1 MAANKSRP
9 LEFIKQTSKAILF
22 EEFNSSADDLYTI
35 IKNENV
41 REKSEFFKIIEDK
54 LEVRSFEEFSEK
66 FMPSVWEWI
75 EASDNP
81 NKPVSFRYSME
92 KPDGIPN
99 AHELRLD
106 KNEFYSMVMKLYEQK
121 GSSGECDLEFD
132 YSMVAELLSPNKVLE
147 RAKQLRRDL
156 EYNYS
161 KMLSLGEGSKQE
173 KNKCIKQINAIRQ
186 EIVAQYKD
194 SVTGVIKLTLADS
207 QRKLALLS
215 DNSSQKDEITVI
227 NDTRKKPCLLGF
239 TDDGSLDI
247 KLIDMQDNNT
257 DLSVDNDKNAKLIK
271 LISDDYD
278 NYSNQG
284 GDFVKNIIT
293 STYCNTQIG
302 AIEDREKLVE
312 KCNIYTALYK
322 DSQEQFIRAISSAI
336 EKVLNVKAFFEQ
348 ATISNKKKL
357 PSSLII
363 TNCSAEKLLYD
374 EKVKSD
380 FEFFLTES
388 SRELD
393 YGRIW
398 FAIIPAI
405 GDSDF
410 IDNIDEEVSLDAP
423 LMNDD
428 FSNVENVKTT
438 DGQILTSLSV
448 LKVMLNILKT
458 ARITTFFNFRANEK
472 TGFAKFNEDVL
483 ESYRNK
489 LTSINGNHYAVFSY
503 PNFTVLP
510 KKETYIKIGK
520 TEYDSVVKSEY
531 IDIPGI
537 YIDASYVAA
546 GLVVASQ
553 NPDYLADKY
562 SSTKINPGYP
572 CVRFD
577 IERENNRFI
586 MLTKM
591 NREGK
596 VAWPSDVE
604 ADISK
609 DKFGFCFCGNTK
621 YYNNQLVNNTYVF
634 TARNM
639 CREDDGQ
646 YEPIYK
652 RLTMDFVEQ
661 YLRAKSPSANGN
673 HIRTSDVTAFLK
685 EDAGEWSRSAS
696 EDYENNILR
705 SNGDV
710 TENIVLDNESR
721 KLKITFQ
728 GTESEM
734 DIEIIKE

>member
-9 LEFIKQTSKAILF
+9 LDIIKQTSKAILF
-22 EEFNSSADDLYTI
+22 EKFNSSADDLYTI

-54 LEVRSFEEFSEK
+54 LEVRSFEEFSER

-75 EASDNP
+75 EASDDP

-106 KNEFYSMVMKLYEQK
+106 KNEFYSMVLKLYEQK
-121 GSSGECDLEFD
+121 GCSGECDLEFD
-132 YSMVAELLSPNKVLE
+132 YSMVSKLLSPNEVME
-147 RAKQLRRDL
+147 RAQQLRRDL

-173 KNKCIKQINAIRQ
+173 KNKCIKKINEIRQ
-186 EIVAQYKD
+186 EIVSQYRD
-194 SVTGVIKLTLADS
+194 SVTGLIKLTLADS
-207 QRKLALLS
+207 QKKLASLS
-215 DNSSQKDEITVI
+215 DSSSQKDKITVI
-227 NDTRKKPCLLGF
+227 SDEKKKPCLLGF
-239 TDDGSLDI
+239 ADDGSLDI

-257 DLSVDNDKNAKLIK
+257 DLSVDNDKNAKL
-271 LISDDYD
+271 LQLVSDDYD
-278 NYSNQG
+278 HYSEQG
-284 GDFVKNIIT
+284 GEFVKNIIT
-293 STYCNTQIG
+293 SAYCNTQIG

-363 TNCSAEKLLYD
+363 TNCSAEKLLDD

-388 SRELD
+388 SRETD
-393 YGRIW
+393 NGRIW

-410 IDNIDEEVSLDAP
+410 IDNIDEDVSLDDP
-423 LMNDD
+423 LMDID
-428 FSNVENVKTT
+428 FNNAENVKTT
-438 DGQILTSLSV
+438 DGQVLISLSA
-448 LKVMLNILKT
+448 LKTMLNILQD

-472 TGFAKFNEDVL
+472 TGFAKFNEDIL
-483 ESYRNK
+483 DSYRKK

-510 KKETYIKIGK
+510 KKETYIEIGK
-520 TEYDSVVKSEY
+520 TVHDSVVKSEY

-537 YIDASYVAA
+537 YIDSSYVAA

-553 NPDYLADKY
+553 DPDYLIDKY
-562 SSTKINPGYP
+562 SSTKICPGYP

-577 IERENNRFI
+577 FERDNNRFI

-596 VAWPSDVE
+596 VAWSSNVE
-604 ADISK
+604 NEISK

-621 YYNNQLVNNTYVF
+621 YYKNQLVNNTYVF

-639 CREDDGQ
+639 AKEEDGN

-661 YLRAKSPSANGN
+661 YLRVKSPSANGN
-673 HIRTSDVTAFLK
+673 HIRTSDVDAFLK
-685 EDAGEWSRSAS
+685 DDVGEWNRNAT
-696 EDYENNILR
+696 ENYENNILR

-710 TENIVLDNESR
+710 TENIVIDKETG

-734 DIEIIKE
+734 NIEIIK